1 MTRDRRRTTRGD
13 RGQTPLDF
21 AVGVSVFLLA
31 AIFVLTFVPGMLE
44 PFEESTQ
51 EEISAADR
59 IATEL
64 VEETLASPDRPHL
77 LDRECT
83 VIFFESR
90 EDGFDPGGDDAANV
104 NGNGTFAEPFGTG
117 TYPGDCN
124 FDDIPFDERLAL
136 TSTTDAALNVRVRL
150 VRDLTTG
157 EADSPDHDGDDV
169 DNGDPDD
176 EEIETLCID
185 TNSDNRIIEGHT
197 PFTSGTECDLTT
209 GPSSDDDVLFEIGP
223 TPPSGSD
230 SVVVARRFVRVE
242 GEFADGTS
250 DATLV
255 VEVW

>member
-1 MTRDRRRTTRGD
+1 MTRDHRRTTATRD
-13 RGQTPLDF
+13 RGQTTLDF
-21 AVGVSVFLLA
+21 ALGVSVFLLT

-59 IATEL
+59 IATQL
-64 VEETLASPDRPHL
+64 VEETLASPDRPHV

-90 EDGFDPGGDDAANV
+90 TDGLDPAGDDEDNV
-104 NGNGTFAEPFGTG
+104 DGDGTFSEPFGSG
-117 TYPGDCN
+117 SYAGDCH
-124 FDDIPFDERLAL
+124 FEDISFEDRLAL
-136 TSTTDAALNVRVRL
+136 ASTTGAPLNVRVRL

-157 EADSPDHDGDDV
+157 EADSPDYDGDDT
-169 DNGDPDD
+169 DDADDPDD
-176 EEIETLCID
+176 DEPDTLCID
-185 TNSDNRIIEGHT
+185 ANSEHRI
-197 PFTSGTECDLTT
+197 TEANDPGPGRQCDIT
-209 GPSSDDDVLFEIGP
+209 GDDDDVIFEIGP
-223 TPPSGSD
+223 EPPSGSG

-242 GEFADGTS
+242 GTFADGTS